1 MKKLPLILCLLFSF
15 AAYSQQFVY
24 KPVNPMFGGET
35 FNYQMLLS
43 SANAQNPF
51 DNRDNSLLNLNG
63 SSSLDNFTES
73 LNRQILSQLSQKIF
87 QEQFGSGDLKPG
99 TYNFGSLYIEIT
111 NASGGLYVNILNTST
126 GEQSEIFI
134 PQ

>member
-1 MKKLPLILCLLFSF
+1 MKNTITLILIISSVSVF
-15 AAYSQQFVY
+15 SQQFVY
-24 KPVNPMFGGET
+24 KPVNPNFGGDT

-51 DNRDNSLLNLNG
+51 DNKDNSLLNLNT
-63 SSSLDNFTES
+63 SSLNNFTES

-99 TYNFGSLYIEIT
+99 VYNFGSLYIEIT
-111 NASGGLYVNILNTST
+111 NASGGLYVNILNTTT

>member
-1 MKKLPLILCLLFSF
+1 MKNTITLILIISSVSVF
-15 AAYSQQFVY
+15 SQQFVY
-24 KPVNPMFGGET
+24 KPVNPNFGGDT

-51 DNRDNSLLNLNG
+51 DNKDNSLLNLNT
-63 SSSLDNFTES
+63 SSLNNFTES

-99 TYNFGSLYIEIT
+99 VYNFGSLYIEIT
-111 NASGGLYVNILNTST
+111 NASGDLYVNILNTTT